1 MYAFLYARIF
11 KLCIQLNS
19 NKVTVQYKVMVNVND
34 WDEVSDSGYPSLMFI
49 AVINTI
55 NKNTFGGKGLFA
67 INEEVDRLKEKVV
80 WIIPRN
86 GVVQT

>member
-19 NKVTVQYKVMVNVND
+19 NKVTVHYKVMVNVND

-55 NKNTFGGKGLFA
+55 NKNTFKGKGLFA

-80 WIIPRN
+80 WIIQRN
-86 GVVQT
+86 GVFQT

>member
-19 NKVTVQYKVMVNVND
+19 NKVTVHYKVMVNVND

-86 GVVQT
+86 GVFQT